1 MFNLVLTFLI
11 SFFASL
17 ISLPLITRFAIKKKL
32 LDFTD
37 SRKQRRH
44 PIPRI
49 GGLSIF
55 IGVFTP
61 LSLLIINRK
70 FDLEIVNWQ
79 VLLILSIGFFLI
91 GFVDDLFNISPWPRL
106 SIQVSL
112 SAVAWFQNLRIE
124 AIDLS
129 YLDIG
134 ITYFILPK
142 YISLILTVV
151 WIVGLTNAINWI
163 DGLDGLAAGVT
174 LIGLVGLL
182 IINLKLRQFDNLYIL
197 IPMIGSC
204 LSFLKYN
211 FYPAKIIM
219 GDGGS
224 YLLGVLLAFAS
235 IISFSKTSFELSEV
249 STSAIYIPII
259 LFSVPIL
266 DMMSVIVYRV
276 LDGRSPFFPDRAHL
290 HHRLMNRG
298 ISHRNTV
305 LLIYVFSVFTACISI
320 SFIL

>member
-1 MFNLVLTFLI
+1 MFNLIFTLLVSIFI
-11 SFFASL
+11 SL
-17 ISLPLITRFAIKKKL
+17 ISLPLITSFAIKKKL
-32 LDFTD
+32 LDFADT
-37 SRKQRRH
+37 RKQRRN

-55 IGVFTP
+55 LGIFVP
-61 LSLLIINRK
+61 LSYLIIK
-70 FDLEIVNWQ
+70 KELYLGTGYLP

-91 GFVDDLFNISPWPRL
+91 GFIDDLFNISPWPRL

-124 AIDLS
+124 SIDLT

-134 ITYFILPK
+134 PTYFLLPK
-142 YISLILTVV
+142 YISLILTIV
-151 WIVGLTNAINWI
+151 WIVGLTNAVNWI

-174 LIGLVGLL
+174 LIGLIGLL
-182 IINLKLRQFDNLYIL
+182 FINIKLNQFDNLYIL
-197 IPMIGSC
+197 IPIIGSC
-204 LSFLKYN
+204 LAFLKYN

-224 YLLGVLLAFAS
+224 YLLGVLLAFVS
-235 IISFSKTSFELSEV
+235 IISFSKPSIDLSEI

-266 DMMSVIVYRV
+266 DMISVIIFRI
-276 LDGRSPFFPDRAHL
+276 LNGRSPFFPDRAHL

-305 LLIYVFSVFTACISI
+305 LLIYLFSAFAACISI
-320 SFIL
+320 SFVL